1 MKQLFKKQWQQLRHL
16 SLSWNGLDQ
25 AAIMH
30 LVQGDYPRLQT
41 LNLAGTR
48 LTQPAMVFLVN
59 GRWPLLHK
67 LDLSHNHLDVEALAL
82 LMTGDWPLLETLDL
96 SDNIMGF
103 DMMTAWGTGLTGPC
117 CQEAIKLLAGNSN
130 IVLKEGVN
138 KLGPSD
144 KLGHSL
150 WPGLKLLNLGNL
162 ICSDHAY
169 QTQYSSDDNPDN
181 DE

>member
-1 MKQLFKKQWQQLRHL
+1 MKQLFKKQWRQLRHL
-16 SLSWNGLDQ
+16 SLSWNDLDE

-30 LVQGDYPRLQT
+30 LVQGDWT
-41 LNLAGTR
+41 GEGTSLIR
-48 LTQPAMVFLVN
+48 PAMVYLVH
-59 GRWPLLHK
+59 GRWPLLQK

-82 LMTGDWPLLETLDL
+82 LMRGDWPLLETLDL

-103 DMMTAWGTGLTGPC
+103 DMRTAWGTGLTGPC

-162 ICSDHAY
+162 I
-169 QTQYSSDDNPDN
+169 
-181 DE
+181 